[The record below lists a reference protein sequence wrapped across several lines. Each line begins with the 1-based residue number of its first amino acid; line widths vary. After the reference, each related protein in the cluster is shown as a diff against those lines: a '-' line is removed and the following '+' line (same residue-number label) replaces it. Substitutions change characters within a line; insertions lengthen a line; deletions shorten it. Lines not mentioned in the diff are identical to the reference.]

1 MKKELFG
8 GLPSERADGEIVV
21 SPLPDS
27 KLGREIIKAE
37 KAVGGVEFFW
47 ISASHIQDQLD
58 PLCCML
64 VGGAGGRWE
73 RSAMDWSMASYR
85 LR

>member
-37 KAVGGVEFFW
+37 KAVGG
-47 ISASHIQDQLD
+47 L
-58 PLCCML
+58 
-64 VGGAGGRWE
+64 
-73 RSAMDWSMASYR
+73 
-85 LR
+85 